1 MKNPMRNDGVRA
13 ASFRAFVAIALS
25 VGADAALAQRR
36 TPARQV
42 PPPNWTQV
50 EQALG
55 RRGTTSAEDVVKFG
69 FPRTDLKVLV
79 GGVTLKP
86 TFALGSWVAFQRIA
100 DHAMVMGDLVL
111 LENEV
116 EPVMASLQ
124 ENGIEATALH
134 NHLLGE
140 SPHVMYMHIHA
151 IGNAARIA
159 RALRAALEFT
169 NTPLVAPVPTP
180 APARAPTP
188 NTAPAIVAPIEFDA
202 AAVARA
208 IGAQGKMNDGV
219 YQLAIPRREK
229 ILEDKHE
236 IPASMG
242 VATSIN
248 FQPTGA
254 GKAAVTGDFVLIG
267 REVNQVL
274 GMLGENGIRV
284 TAIHSHM
291 INEQPRL
298 FFMHFWAVGDA
309 VTLARGLRA
318 GLDRTASKR

>member
-1 MKNPMRNDGVRA
+1 MRNNVVSA
-13 ASFRAFVAIALS
+13 APLRVALATVLALS
-25 VGADAALAQRR
+25 LAAPASAQRR
-36 TPARQV
+36 TRPVRR
-42 PPPNWTQV
+42 PPPPDWTQV

-55 RRGTTSAEDVVKFG
+55 RKGTSNPDDVIKFA
-69 FPRTDLKVLV
+69 FPRTDLRIMV
-79 GGVTLKP
+79 GGIVLKP
-86 TFALGSWVAFQRIA
+86 AFALGSWVAFQRIS

-111 LENEV
+111 LESEV

-124 ENGIEATALH
+124 QNGIEQTALH

-140 SPHVMYMHIHA
+140 APHVMYMHIRA

-169 NTPLVAPVPTP
+169 NTPLGAPVPAP
-180 APARAPTP
+180 APLMDIDT
-188 NTAPAIVAPIEFDA
+188 

-208 IGAQGKMNDGV
+208 IGVKGKVNAGV
-219 YQLAIPRREK
+219 YQLSIPRREK
-229 ILEDKHE
+229 ILDDKHE

-248 FQPTGA
+248 FQPTGG
-254 GKAAVTGDFVLIG
+254 GKAAITGDFVLVG

-274 GMLGENGIRV
+274 GMLGENGINV

-291 INEQPRL
+291 IDEQPRL

-309 VTLARGLRA
+309 VPLARGLRA
-318 GLDRTASKR
+318 ALDRTARSR

>member
-1 MKNPMRNDGVRA
+1 MRNVGVRA
-13 ASFRAFVAIALS
+13 VSFRITLSIAIALS
-25 VGADAALAQRR
+25 LSAETTSAQRR
-36 TPARQV
+36 PRPAKR
-42 PPPNWTQV
+42 PPPPDWTQV

-55 RRGTTSAEDVVKFG
+55 RKGASNPEDVVKFSL
-69 FPRTDLKVLV
+69 PRNDLRILV
-79 GGVTLKP
+79 GGITLKP
-86 TFALGSWVAFQRIA
+86 TFALGSWIAFQRIA

-124 ENGIEATALH
+124 QNGIEQTALH

-140 SPHVMYMHIHA
+140 SPHVMYMHLHA

-169 NTPLVAPVPTP
+169 NTPLGAPTP
-180 APARAPTP
+180 APAPTP
-188 NTAPAIVAPIEFDA
+188 TPAPAPATAISMDLDTV
-202 AAVARA
+202 AVARA
-208 IGAQGKMNDGV
+208 IGVQGKMNAGV
-219 YQLAIPRREK
+219 YQLTVPRREK

-248 FQPTGA
+248 FQPIGA
-254 GKAAVTGDFVLIG
+254 GKAAITGDFVLVG

-309 VTLARGLRA
+309 VPLARGLRA
-318 GLDRTASKR
+318 ALDRTASKR

>member
-1 MKNPMRNDGVRA
+1 MRNNGVRA
-13 ASFRAFVAIALS
+13 AAFRIAFATAMALS
-25 VGADAALAQRR
+25 LAVHPASAQRR
-36 TPARQV
+36 TRPVRR
-42 PPPNWTQV
+42 PPPPDWTQV

-55 RRGTTSAEDVVKFG
+55 RKGTANPDDVIKFG
-69 FPRTDLKVLV
+69 FPRTDLKILV
-79 GGVTLKP
+79 GGILLKP
-86 TFALGSWVAFQRIA
+86 AFALGSWIAFQRIS

-124 ENGIEATALH
+124 QNGIEQTALH

-140 SPHVMYMHIHA
+140 APHVMYMHIRA

-159 RALRAALEFT
+159 RALRSALEFT
-169 NTPLVAPVPTP
+169 NTPLGAPVPP
-180 APARAPTP
+180 AV
-188 NTAPAIVAPIEFDA
+188 TAPVTPMELDTTAI
-202 AAVARA
+202 ARA
-208 IGAQGKMNDGV
+208 IGVKGKVNAGV
-219 YQLAIPRREK
+219 YQLSVPRREK
-229 ILEDKHE
+229 ILDDKHE

-254 GKAAVTGDFVLIG
+254 GTAAITGDFVLVG

-291 INEQPRL
+291 IDEQPRL
-298 FFMHFWAVGDA
+298 FFMHFWAVGDP
-309 VTLARGLRA
+309 VTLAQGLRA
-318 GLDRTASKR
+318 ALDRTARTR